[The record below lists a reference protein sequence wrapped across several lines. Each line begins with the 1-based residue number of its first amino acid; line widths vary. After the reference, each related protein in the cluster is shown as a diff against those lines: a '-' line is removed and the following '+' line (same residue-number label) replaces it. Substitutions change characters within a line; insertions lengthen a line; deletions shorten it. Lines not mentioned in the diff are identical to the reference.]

1 MTKGEYLESIG
12 YRKSTET
19 IYYKY
24 NEGED
29 YCEKII
35 DLKYKNRPNAFFLN
49 AIIGIHSLEA
59 IDAIKLE
66 FKALEADFKE
76 MKKYED

>member
-1 MTKGEYLESIG
+1 MTKREYLESIG
-12 YRKSTET
+12 YIKSTET
-19 IYYKY
+19 IYCKY
-24 NEGED
+24 DTHKD

-35 DLKYKNRPNAFFLN
+35 VLKYKNRPCAFFLSV
-49 AIIGIHSLEA
+49 IKGINSLED

-66 FKALEADFKE
+66 LKELEDDFKE

>member
-19 IYYKY
+19 IYCKYKAD
-24 NEGED
+24 ED

-35 DLKYKNRPNAFFLN
+35 DLKYKNRPYAFSLN
-49 AIIGIHSLEA
+49 VILGINSLA
-59 IDAIKLE
+59 DIDAIKLE
-66 FKALEADFKE
+66 LKALEDDFKE

>member
-1 MTKGEYLESIG
+1 MTKAEYLESIG

-24 NEGED
+24 NEDKD

-35 DLKYKNRPNAFFLN
+35 DLKYKNAPYAFSLN
-49 AIIGIHSLEA
+49 VIMGINRLED

-66 FKALEADFKE
+66 LEDLKNDFKE
-76 MKKYED
+76 MKKYGD

>member
-1 MTKGEYLESIG
+1 MTKWEYLESIG
-12 YRKSTET
+12 YEKYSES
-19 IYYKY
+19 IYCKY
-24 NEGED
+24 NEDED

-35 DLKYKNRPNAFFLN
+35 DLRYKNIPYAFFLN
-49 AIIGIHSLEA
+49 VISCINSLEE

-66 FKALEADFKE
+66 LKALEDDFQE

>member
-1 MTKGEYLESIG
+1 MTKAEFLESIG
-12 YRKSTET
+12 YEKYTEFV
-19 IYYKY
+19 YCKY
-24 NEGED
+24 NEHKD

>member
-1 MTKGEYLESIG
+1 MTKREYLESIG
-12 YRKSTET
+12 YKRDSEF

-24 NEGED
+24 NAHKD

-35 DLKYKNRPNAFFLN
+35 DLRYKNIPYALCLN
-49 AIIGIHSLEA
+49 VVGGINSLKD
-59 IDAIKLE
+59 IDAIKSELKILE
-66 FKALEADFKE
+66 NDFKE